1 MNCSIS
7 LSVVDLVIVEDV
19 TGGACIF
26 VSCYGRS
33 VIEKLIL
40 SHSGYDFHVL
50 ISITA
55 DLLIL
60 LNINMVATFDVC
72 GKRSSQYNIINR
84 TTHNGGKLLLHALDL
99 EFDAIHASSKN
110 LNNTFP

>member
-7 LSVVDLVIVEDV
+7 LFVVDLVIVEDV

-33 VIEKLIL
+33 VFEKVIL
-40 SHSGYDFHVL
+40 SHSGYYFYVL

-72 GKRSSQYNIINR
+72 GKRSSQYNINR

-110 LNNTFP
+110 LNITFP